1 MGGGRGKNL
10 GKISGW
16 WVSGLD
22 VTEVLSGG
30 ASHQKNVD
38 IKIKVEIDST
48 QFYTIFMVINYL
60 LDFNWSFTNFESL
73 FPELQ
78 PFEI

>member
-1 MGGGRGKNL
+1 MILILLLWGGRGKNL

-22 VTEVLSGG
+22 VTEVLSG

-38 IKIKVEIDST
+38 IKIEVEINST
-48 QFYTIFMVINYL
+48 LYL
-60 LDFNWSFTNFESL
+60 W
-73 FPELQ
+73 
-78 PFEI
+78 